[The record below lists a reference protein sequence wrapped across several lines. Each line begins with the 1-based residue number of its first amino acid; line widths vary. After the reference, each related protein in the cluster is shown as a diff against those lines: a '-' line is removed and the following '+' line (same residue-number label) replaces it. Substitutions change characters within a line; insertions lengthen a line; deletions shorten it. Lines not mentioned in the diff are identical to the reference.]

1 MVAIG
6 QNEPC
11 PCGSGKMYKHCCLG
25 KEPPPRMSS
34 VMDEL
39 RAAIAGKTFNSI
51 DDANAFAQNFM
62 ESKNRVPQLDFLG
75 LSSEQM
81 HLLLN
86 FPFAKTGEIVEIDP
100 NLPSSTFQGI
110 PVVDNALLFMG
121 RLAEQE
127 PLNATAKGNIPLLFA
142 REVLAEL
149 KIPERELHVTSI
161 RTEEEAPILHAL
173 RELLTLCG
181 WVKKRGDRFSLTE
194 NGRKI
199 VQEGFIGADF
209 RNLLET
215 FTLKFNWGFMD
226 GYPPFSIVQQSF
238 LFGLYLLHRE
248 ARREIEDQALADHF
262 LRAFPQVL
270 EEARRYEAPYREPRD
285 YISGCFPLRFLERFC
300 EYFGFV
306 TIRRETIP
314 GRFSKRKFV
323 RTTDF
328 SRRYWQWRVQ

>member
-1 MVAIG
+1 MIAIG
-6 QNEPC
+6 RNAPC
-11 PCGSGKMYKHCCLG
+11 PCGSRKKYKHCCLG

-39 RAAIAGKTFNSI
+39 RAAIAGKTFHSLNE
-51 DDANAFAQNFM
+51 ANAFAQAFT

-81 HLLLN
+81 HLLLD
-86 FPFAKTGEIVEIDP
+86 FPFARTRDIVEIDLDLAP
-100 NLPSSTFQGI
+100 AAFRGI
-110 PVVDNALLFMG
+110 PVVDNALLFLG

-127 PLNATAKGNIPLLFA
+127 PLKATAKGNIPLSFA

-161 RTEEEAPILHAL
+161 RTEEEAPILRAL

-181 WVKKRGDRFSLTE
+181 WVKKRGCRFSLTE
-194 NGRKI
+194 NGRRI
-199 VQEGFIGADF
+199 VQGGFIGADF
-209 RNLLET
+209 RNLLDT

-226 GYPPFSIVQQSF
+226 RYPPFSIVQQSF

-270 EEARRYEAPYREPRD
+270 EEARRYEAPYREPHD
-285 YISGCFPLRFLERFC
+285 FISSCFSLRFLERFC

-314 GRFSKRKFV
+314 GRFIKRKFV
-323 RTTDF
+323 QTTDF

>member
-1 MVAIG
+1 MVDIG
-6 QNEPC
+6 RNEPC
-11 PCGSGKMYKHCCLG
+11 PCGSGKKYKHCCLG
-25 KEPPPRMSS
+25 KEPPPRISS
-34 VMDEL
+34 TMDEL
-39 RAAIAGKTFNSI
+39 RAAIAGKTFNSL
-51 DDANAFAQNFM
+51 DEVNAFTQNFM

-81 HLLLN
+81 HQLLN
-86 FPFAKTGEIVEIDP
+86 FPYVKTREIVEADV
-100 NLPSSTFQGI
+100 NLPQEVFRGI
-110 PVVDNALLFMG
+110 PVVDNARLFMD
-121 RLAEQE
+121 RLAKQE
-127 PLNATAKGNIPLLFA
+127 PLKATAKGNLPLSFA

-149 KIPERELHVTSI
+149 KMPDRELYDTSI
-161 RTEEEAPILHAL
+161 RTEEEAPILRAL

-181 WVKKRGDRFSLTE
+181 WVKKRSGRFSLTG

-199 VQEGFIGADF
+199 VQGGFIGADF

-215 FTLKFNWGFMD
+215 FTLIFNWGFMD
-226 GYPPFSIVQQSF
+226 RYPPFSIVQQSF

-285 YISGCFPLRFLERFC
+285 FILGCFSLRFLERFC

-306 TIRRETIP
+306 TIRREAIP
-314 GRFSKRKFV
+314 GRFIKRKFV

-328 SRRYWQWRVQ
+328 SRQYWQWRVQ

>member
-6 QNEPC
+6 RNAPC
-11 PCGSGKMYKHCCLG
+11 PCGSGKKYKHCCLG

-34 VMDEL
+34 LMDEL
-39 RAAIAGKTFNSI
+39 RAAIAGKTFNSLNE
-51 DDANAFAQNFM
+51 ANAFAQAFT

-81 HLLLN
+81 HLLLD
-86 FPFAKTGEIVEIDP
+86 FPFAKTGEIVEIDLDLSP
-100 NLPSSTFQGI
+100 AAFRGI

-127 PLNATAKGNIPLLFA
+127 PLKATAKGNIPLPFA

-149 KIPERELHVTSI
+149 KMPERELHVTSI

-173 RELLTLCG
+173 REILTLCG
-181 WVKKRGDRFSLTE
+181 WVKKRGSRFSLTE

-215 FTLKFNWGFMD
+215 FTLKFDWVFMD
-226 GYPPFSIVQQSF
+226 RYPPFSLVQQSF

-270 EEARRYEAPYREPRD
+270 DDARRYEAPYREPHD
-285 YISGCFPLRFLERFC
+285 FISSCFSLRFLERFC

-314 GRFSKRKFV
+314 GRFIKRKFV
-323 RTTDF
+323 QTTDF

>member
-6 QNEPC
+6 RNEPC
-11 PCGSGKMYKHCCLG
+11 LCGSGKKYKHCCLG

-39 RAAIAGKTFNSI
+39 RAAITGKTFQSLNE
-51 DDANAFAQNFM
+51 ANAFAQNYM
-62 ESKNRVPQLDFLG
+62 ESKNRASQLDFLG

-81 HLLLN
+81 HLLLD
-86 FPFAKTGEIVEIDP
+86 FPFARTRDIVEIDLDLAP
-100 NLPSSTFQGI
+100 AAFRGI

-121 RLAEQE
+121 RMAEQE
-127 PLNATAKGNIPLLFA
+127 PLKATAKGNIPLLFA
-142 REVLAEL
+142 REVFAEL
-149 KIPERELHVTSI
+149 KMPDHELYMTSI

-181 WVKKRGDRFSLTE
+181 WVKKRGGRFSLTE

-199 VQEGFIGADF
+199 VREDFSGADF

-226 GYPPFSIVQQSF
+226 RYPPFSIVQQSF
-238 LFGLYLLHRE
+238 LFGLYPLHRQ
-248 ARREIEDQALADHF
+248 ASRDIEDQVLADHF

-285 YISGCFPLRFLERFC
+285 FISGCFSLRFLERFC

-314 GRFSKRKFV
+314 GRFIKRKFV
-323 RTTDF
+323 RSTDF
-328 SRRYWQWRVQ
+328 FRQYWQWRVQ